1 MNTMKSGLLLL
12 CFALLAAPA
21 LADVYRWVDAD
32 GKVHYSDTP
41 PPAHQ
46 PAERLKVE
54 SDRPRPPPSDE
65 PEPAPA
71 PDNTQSVLRQK
82 QCEVWQ
88 AALKTYTSGELL
100 VQTDAE
106 GNQKPLTPAERDA
119 AILEARAN
127 VTAFCK
133 PAAAEEDAQQ

>member
-1 MNTMKSGLLLL
+1 MKTVLLFL
-12 CFALLAAPA
+12 CLTLCAAPV

-41 PPAHQ
+41 PPDQ
-46 PAERLKVE
+46 RPAERLKVE
-54 SDRPRPPPSDE
+54 SSKPRVPLPDE
-65 PEPAPA
+65 PKPAETPPA
-71 PDNTQSVLRQK
+71 DAQNTLRQK

-133 PAAAEEDAQQ
+133 PAADEDAQ